1 MSSPPPIRTKLL
13 RILLLP
19 LVSMIA
25 LWGFIAYSSVDEIS
39 SISQTQDRWEAI
51 GSPVLEL
58 IIELQQERQLS
69 AAAPRST
76 GSYAPLAEQRP
87 ITDSKADRLRE
98 VIGSVDVGP
107 EGETPAEVQA
117 LVKALDGLQSLRASA
132 DDGALSP
139 RLKVINAYNDLIDVA
154 YRQFSDRDALSGLSS
169 ARAVRGM
176 AAYSATSEYLGREHA
191 VLTNT
196 IVHHKM
202 TPTDRASFVEAMT
215 SRRIFF
221 ANAARDAGPAL
232 KASYDR
238 LVDSAPYKRLEA
250 VEDRLFVWDT
260 NGSPPVEPAEWKSDA
275 ESLLSVINRD
285 THTELGRTSIESE
298 DLKAGAYWRIGLVLV
313 LGLLAVVGSV
323 ALSFRFGRS
332 LISELKRLQSSAVE
346 LAEERLPRLVERL
359 RRGDDVD
366 PATEAPGLDPAHT
379 AEVDRVVNAFAAVR
393 RTAVEAAVGQAT
405 LRKGVAQVFLNLAWR
420 NQALLHRQLALLDTM
435 ERRIEEPEVLED
447 LFKLDHLTTRM
458 RRHAEN
464 LIILSDSAPARRW
477 RDPVSL
483 FDVVRAAVLE
493 VEDYTRVTIAPMPN
507 APMLVGAAVT
517 DVIHLIAEL
526 VENAA
531 VFSPPDTTVHIRSM
545 TAANGFALEV
555 EDRGLGLNQATL
567 DELNARL
574 ADPPEFDLADSDRLG
589 LFVVSRLAVRH
600 SIKIALRRSP
610 YDGTTAIVL
619 LPTALLALSEPPAVT
634 TATQTATH
642 TAERTTGRAGRPMR
656 ALGTGPA
663 DGRPRVVSVAPEP
676 LPNDAPDPFPSVAP
690 DPLPSVAPDPF
701 PSFPSDA
708 FPSLDPEPFSA
719 RGPEAANGREF
730 PGADGD
736 AGGLGGLP
744 DWPVDDS
751 EPERVAWFEAT
762 PASPRQTP
770 PAGTGPANGPVID
783 PANGPVSPS
792 ANEAGSGSVAEPR
805 TGPVTRRVPGA
816 SIPGPSVE
824 WSVTVPA
831 QDADEDLD
839 GLPMRVP
846 QANMAP
852 QLRAAKRADRSSV
865 SVRSPEELSQLMSS
879 MQRGW
884 QEGRS
889 QTEQGQDVWNRKD
902 DHPDARPQ
910 K

>member
-25 LWGFIAYSSVDEIS
+25 LWGFIAYSSVDEIVT
-39 SISQTQDRWEAI
+39 ISQTQDRWEAI

-69 AAAPRST
+69 AAAPRGT
-76 GSYAPLAEQRP
+76 ASYPPLAEQRP
-87 ITDSKADRLRE
+87 ITDSKAERLRE
-98 VIGSVDVGP
+98 VIGAVDG
-107 EGETPAEVQA
+107 GSDTETPAEVQA
-117 LVKALDGLQSLRASA
+117 LVQALDGLQSLRASA

-139 RLKVINAYNDLIDVA
+139 RLKVIDAYNDLIDVA
-154 YRQFSDRDALSGLSS
+154 NRQFSDRDALSGLSS
-169 ARAVRGM
+169 YRAVRGM

-196 IVHHKM
+196 IVRRKM
-202 TPTDRASFVEAMT
+202 TPTDRASFVAAMT
-215 SRRIFF
+215 SRRIYF
-221 ANAARDAGPAL
+221 ANAERDAGPAL
-232 KASYDR
+232 RASYDR
-238 LVDSAPYKRLEA
+238 LVASAPYKRLQA

-260 NGSPPVEPAEWKSDA
+260 NGAPPVEPTEWKSDA
-275 ESLLSVINRD
+275 ESILSVINRD
-285 THTELGRTSIESE
+285 THTELGRSSIESE
-298 DLKAGAYWRIGLVLV
+298 DLKSAAYWRIGLVLV
-313 LGLLAVVGSV
+313 LGLLAIVGSV

-332 LISELKRLQSSAVE
+332 LISELRRLQASAVE

-477 RDPVSL
+477 RDPVPL

-507 APMLVGAAVT
+507 APLLVGAAVT

-600 SIKIALRRSP
+600 NIKIALRRSP

-619 LPTALLALSEPPAVT
+619 LPSALLALSETPAVT
-634 TATQTATH
+634 AATH
-642 TAERTTGRAGRPMR
+642 TAERTTGRVARPMR
-656 ALGTGPA
+656 ALGTAPA

-676 LPNDAPDPFPSVAP
+676 SPSVTPDPFSSFPS
-690 DPLPSVAPDPF
+690 DPF
-701 PSFPSDA
+701 PGLAADA

-730 PGADGD
+730 PGADGE
-736 AGGLGGLP
+736 AGGLGGLGGTQ
-744 DWPVDDS
+744 DWPADDS
-751 EPERVAWFEAT
+751 EPEHVAWFEAAPT
-762 PASPRQTP
+762 PRQTP
-770 PAGTGPANGPVID
+770 PTGTGPANGL
-783 PANGPVSPS
+783 ANGPVSRS
-792 ANEAGSGSVAEPR
+792 ANESGNGSGNGSVAEPR
-805 TGPVTRRVPGA
+805 TGPATRRVPGA
-816 SIPGPSVE
+816 SLPSGPAVE

-831 QDADEDLD
+831 QEADEDLD

-852 QLRAAKRADRSSV
+852 QLRAARRADRSSV

-884 QEGRS
+884 QQGRS

>member
-25 LWGFIAYSSVDEIS
+25 LWGFIAYSSVDEIV

-76 GSYAPLAEQRP
+76 ASYAPLAEQRP

-98 VIGSVDVGP
+98 VIGSVDVGSD
-107 EGETPAEVQA
+107 GETPAEVQA
-117 LVKALDGLQSLRASA
+117 LVQALDGLQSLRASA
-132 DDGALSP
+132 DDGGLSP
-139 RLKVINAYNDLIDVA
+139 RGKVIDAYNDLIDVA
-154 YRQFSDRDALSGLSS
+154 NRQFNDRDALSGVSS
-169 ARAVRGM
+169 YRAVRGM

-196 IVHHKM
+196 IVHRKM
-202 TPTDRASFVEAMT
+202 TPTDRASFVAAMT

-221 ANAARDAGPAL
+221 ANAERDAGPAL
-232 KASYDR
+232 RANYDR
-238 LVDSAPYKRLEA
+238 LVASAPYKRLLA

-285 THTELGRTSIESE
+285 THTELGRASIESE
-298 DLKAGAYWRIGLVLV
+298 DLKSGAYWRIGLVLV

-332 LISELKRLQSSAVE
+332 LISELRRLQSSAVE

-379 AEVDRVVNAFAAVR
+379 AEVDRVVNAFSAVR

-477 RDPVSL
+477 RDPVPL

-507 APMLVGAAVT
+507 SPLLVGAAVT

-600 SIKIALRRSP
+600 SIKISLRRSP

-619 LPTALLALSEPPAVT
+619 LPSALLALSDAPAVT
-634 TATQTATH
+634 PAVTPATH

-656 ALGTGPA
+656 ALGTAPA

-676 LPNDAPDPFPSVAP
+676 F
-690 DPLPSVAPDPF
+690 PSVAPDPF
-701 PSFPSDA
+701 PNFPSDA
-708 FPSLDPEPFSA
+708 FPSLEPEPFSA

-730 PGADGD
+730 PGDDGD
-736 AGGLGGLP
+736 AGGPGDNP
-744 DWPVDDS
+744 DWPAHDS
-751 EPERVAWFEAT
+751 EPERVAWFEAAPT
-762 PASPRQTP
+762 PKQTP
-770 PAGTGPANGPVID
+770 LTGTGPMTGPANGH
-783 PANGPVSPS
+783 VSGS
-792 ANEAGSGSVAEPR
+792 ANEPGNGSVAEPT

-816 SIPGPSVE
+816 SLPAGPSVE

-831 QDADEDLD
+831 QEADEDLD

-852 QLRAAKRADRSSV
+852 QLRAARRADRSSV

-902 DHPDARPQ
+902 DHPDARPE

>member
-39 SISQTQDRWEAI
+39 SISQTQDRWEDI

-107 EGETPAEVQA
+107 DGETPAEVQA

-132 DDGALSP
+132 DDGGLSP
-139 RLKVINAYNDLIDVA
+139 RLKVIDAYNDLIDVA
-154 YRQFSDRDALSGLSS
+154 NRQFSDRDALSGLASD
-169 ARAVRGM
+169 RAVRGM

-202 TPTDRASFVEAMT
+202 TPTDRASFVAAMT

-221 ANAARDAGPAL
+221 TNAERDAGPAL
-232 KASYDR
+232 KASFDR
-238 LVDSAPYKRLEA
+238 LVASAPYKRLLE

-285 THTELGRTSIESE
+285 THTELGRASIESE
-298 DLKAGAYWRIGLVLV
+298 ELKSGAYWRIGLVLV

-366 PATEAPGLDPAHT
+366 SDTEAPGLDPAHT
-379 AEVDRVVNAFAAVR
+379 AEVDRVVNAFSEVR

-634 TATQTATH
+634 AATH
-642 TAERTTGRAGRPMR
+642 TAERTTGRAARPMR

-676 LPNDAPDPFPSVAP
+676 FPSVSSDPFPGVAP
-690 DPLPSVAPDPF
+690 DSF

-719 RGPEAANGREF
+719 SGPEAANGREF
-730 PGADGD
+730 PGDTGD
-736 AGGLGGLP
+736 PGGLGDP
-744 DWPVDDS
+744 PNWPAEDS
-751 EPERVAWFEAT
+751 EPERVAWFEAAPT
-762 PASPRQTP
+762 PKQTP
-770 PAGTGPANGPVID
+770 PTGTGPVTGPV
-783 PANGPVSPS
+783 GGS
-792 ANEAGSGSVAEPR
+792 ADEPGYGSVDEPR

-816 SIPGPSVE
+816 SLPSGPSVE

-831 QDADEDLD
+831 QEADEDLD

-884 QEGRS
+884 QQGRS